1 MNCEEAKLKVQ
12 ALTDNELSEDEIE
25 STLQHIE
32 SCYKCRNLYKELITL
47 KKSIKG
53 MSIPEPSREWFEDLE
68 KKATRR
74 TIAGFGKGLFILSY
88 ILLFLYAVYSV
99 FIEKET
105 HLMVKISIIGIL
117 LGIVILLGITIADRI
132 REAKTDR
139 YKEVMK

>member
-32 SCYKCRNLYKELITL
+32 NCYKCRNLYKELITL
-47 KKSIKG
+47 KKGIKG
-53 MSIPEPSREWFEDLE
+53 MGIPEPSREWFEDLE
-68 KKATRR
+68 KKSTRR
-74 TIAGFGKGLFILSY
+74 TIAGFGKGLFIVSY
-88 ILLFLYAVYSV
+88 ILLLLYAVYSV

-105 HLMVKISIIGIL
+105 NLVVKISILGIL